1 MEQVLLITGFDP
13 FGGDSINPS
22 WEAVKKLPDRIGN
35 WKLCKLEIP
44 TVFGLAAQTVLE
56 KAQEVAPAA
65 ILCLGVAAG
74 RSPVTPERIGINVR
88 SARIPDNR
96 GNQPK
101 EEPVIPGGEDGLFST
116 MRVSAMAAAIEAMGL
131 PGAVSNTAGTFVCNH
146 LMYGVLHHLAAHCPR
161 VRGGFMHVPFIP
173 SQVVDRPAPSM
184 AVTDI
189 ARGIEA
195 AISAIAAHE
204 TDISAVEG
212 TTH

>member
-1 MEQVLLITGFDP
+1 LEQVLLITGFDP

-44 TVFGLAAQTVLE
+44 TVFSLAAETVLR

-74 RSPVTPERIGINVR
+74 RSAVTPERIGINVR

-101 EEPVIPGGEDGLFST
+101 EEPVIPGGGDGLFST
-116 MRVSAMAAAIEAMGL
+116 MHVSAMAAAIEAMGL
-131 PGAVSNTAGTFVCNH
+131 PGAVSNTAGTFVCNDT
-146 LMYGVLHHLAAHCPR
+146 LYTLLHHYQGTG
-161 VRGGFMHVPFIP
+161 VKVGFLHVPQLPEQGEP
-173 SQVVDRPAPSM
+173 SLPLEDTVRAI
-184 AVTDI
+184 T
-189 ARGIEA
+189 A
-195 AISAIAAHE
+195 AIQSI
-204 TDISAVEG
+204 
-212 TTH
+212 

>member
-74 RSPVTPERIGINVR
+74 RSAVTPERIGITVR

-131 PGAVSNTAGTFVCNH
+131 PGAVSNTAGTFVCNDTLYTLLYH
-146 LMYGVLHHLAAHCPR
+146 YQGT
-161 VRGGFMHVPFIP
+161 GGKVGFLHVPQLPAQGEP
-173 SQVVDRPAPSM
+173 SLPLEDTVRAI
-184 AVTDI
+184 T
-189 ARGIEA
+189 A
-195 AISAIAAHE
+195 AIQSI
-204 TDISAVEG
+204 
-212 TTH
+212 

>member
-44 TVFGLAAQTVLE
+44 TVFSLAAETVLR

-74 RSPVTPERIGINVR
+74 RSAVTPERIGINVR

-116 MRVSAMAAAIEAMGL
+116 MHVSAMAAAIEAMGL
-131 PGAVSNTAGTFVCNH
+131 PGAVSNTAGTFVCNDI
-146 LMYGVLHHLAAHCPR
+146 LYTLLHHYQGTG
-161 VRGGFMHVPFIP
+161 VKVGFLHVPQLPEQGDP
-173 SQVVDRPAPSM
+173 SLPLEDTVRAI
-184 AVTDI
+184 T
-189 ARGIEA
+189 A
-195 AISAIAAHE
+195 AIQSI
-204 TDISAVEG
+204 
-212 TTH
+212 

>member
-56 KAQEVAPAA
+56 KTQEVAPAA

-74 RSPVTPERIGINVR
+74 RSAVTPERIGINVR

-101 EEPVIPGGEDGLFST
+101 EEPVIPGGGDGLFST
-116 MRVSAMAAAIEAMGL
+116 MHVSAMAAAIEAMGL
-131 PGAVSNTAGTFVCNH
+131 PGAVSNTAGTFVCNDT
-146 LMYGVLHHLAAHCPR
+146 LYTLLHHYQGTG
-161 VRGGFMHVPFIP
+161 VKVGFLHVPQLPEQGDP
-173 SQVVDRPAPSM
+173 SLPLADTIRAITA
-184 AVTDI
+184 AVQSI
-189 ARGIEA
+189 
-195 AISAIAAHE
+195 
-204 TDISAVEG
+204 
-212 TTH
+212 